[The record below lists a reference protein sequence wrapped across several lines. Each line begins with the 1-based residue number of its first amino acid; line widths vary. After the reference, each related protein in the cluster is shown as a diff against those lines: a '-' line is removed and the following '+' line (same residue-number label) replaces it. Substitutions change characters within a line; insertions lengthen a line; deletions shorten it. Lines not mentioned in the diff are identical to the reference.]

1 MRPPGQ
7 QLGRRDVEAETLQRE
22 ICTVAV
28 GNLDPFGGHAEWHE
42 SAKSTDRYSKI
53 GTARYPRDLSFQPSL
68 AELCLKQAENGDEEK
83 EHGSERNAEPAKHL
97 SRILHQKAC
106 PRLM

>member
-1 MRPPGQ
+1 MPISTAAAC
-7 QLGRRDVEAETLQRE
+7 VQRE
-22 ICTVAV
+22 ICAVAV

-42 SAKSTDRYSKI
+42 SVKSTDRYSKI
-53 GTARYPRDLSFQPSL
+53 GTARCPRDLSFQPPL
-68 AELCLKQAENGDEEK
+68 AELRLKQAENGDEEK
-83 EHGSERNAEPAKHL
+83 DYDGERSTEPAKDL